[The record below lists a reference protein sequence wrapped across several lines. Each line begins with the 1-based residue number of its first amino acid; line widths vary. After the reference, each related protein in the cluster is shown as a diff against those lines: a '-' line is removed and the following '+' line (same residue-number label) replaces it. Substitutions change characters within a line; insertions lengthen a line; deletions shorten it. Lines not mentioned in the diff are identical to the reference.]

1 MENVEEI
8 KDPNQLDLFA
18 GILLTTKQQ
27 QEVDE
32 FIARQSRDS
41 IKRETENQRLEKL
54 LVEAGFIKGVHFKN
68 NFKSFFETRTVKLG
82 YSYNDTNF
90 ETEVGAV
97 FTEGGVYLLAKRF
110 DTTSKK
116 IVEYNTVIDVQLDKV
131 RCSSIHGQY
140 RFIKPKTLLEKLE
153 QYNKK
158 AQYEFD
164 QYVKANE
171 LLINTIEKYT
181 KLYPNATITNGTDYV
196 RYGTTY
202 TNFPIVT
209 VLFESGSYIIFRL
222 DVNNSKEYLHKKHDA
237 EHASLSVSELLER
250 FSKQVKKEGS
260 N

>member
-1 MENVEEI
+1 MNEEI

-18 GILLTTKQQ
+18 GIVLTTEQQ
-27 QEVDE
+27 QKVDE
-32 FIARQSRDS
+32 FITRQIQTSVHL
-41 IKRETENQRLEKL
+41 ENNNKLLEKA

-68 NFKSFFETRTVKLG
+68 NFKSFFETRNVKLG

-110 DTTSKK
+110 DTSSKK
-116 IVEYNTVIDVQLDKV
+116 IVEYNTTIDVQRDKV
-131 RCSSIHGQY
+131 QCVSIQDQY
-140 RFIKPKTLLEKLE
+140 RFVKPKTLLEKLI

-164 QYVKANE
+164 RYVKENE

-181 KLYPNATITNGTDYV
+181 KLYPNAQVTAKSDWSKYSGT
-196 RYGTTY
+196 
-202 TNFPIVT
+202 FPIVE
-209 VLFESGSYIIFRL
+209 VAFESGSYIQFRL
-222 DVNNSKEYLHKKHDA
+222 GVELGKEFLHQKHDA
-237 EHASLSVSELLER
+237 EALSVSELLDR